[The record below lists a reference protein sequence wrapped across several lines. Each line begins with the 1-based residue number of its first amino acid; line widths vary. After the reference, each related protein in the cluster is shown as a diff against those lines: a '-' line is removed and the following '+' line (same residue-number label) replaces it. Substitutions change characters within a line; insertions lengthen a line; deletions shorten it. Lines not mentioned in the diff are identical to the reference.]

1 MLLFFHQNYL
11 SSRGKSWKDLRQEAL
26 QNLEQ
31 GRYYPT
37 GKPACLH
44 IWKIHMQQKWKN
56 WASAVLLLNESN
68 KSVPVRLSHLWK
80 YHHVLLL
87 RPAGFKRPCLQLQ
100 TEHPFIRTARSDRT
114 DVFSSSYS
122 SPDINGVVC
131 FSFTCPVLRVCN
143 NWICCCFLL
152 QLLSQLVP
160 TVTGD
165 ATVAPKWRHIM
176 QCKFHLWLWG
186 SYCFC
191 RACALGSPLGGALA
205 LTGVSL
211 GCVKGVE
218 DASGHVN
225 SALIHWNASLSFSFQ
240 EVQPHLWADTFQELK
255 EHSGLFFF
263 GHT

>member
-1 MLLFFHQNYL
+1 M
-11 SSRGKSWKDLRQEAL
+11 
-26 QNLEQ
+26 
-31 GRYYPT
+31 
-37 GKPACLH
+37 
-44 IWKIHMQQKWKN
+44 
-56 WASAVLLLNESN
+56 
-68 KSVPVRLSHLWK
+68 SHLWK

-131 FSFTCPVLRVCN
+131 FSYTCPVLRVCN
-143 NWICCCFLL
+143 NWICCCFWL

-165 ATVAPKWRHIM
+165 ATVARKWRHIM

-225 SALIHWNASLSFSFQ
+225 SALSFT
-240 EVQPHLWADTFQELK
+240 EMLLC
-255 EHSGLFFF
+255 LFPSRKFNHICEQTRFKSWRITVVWVFF
-263 GHT
+263 CHT